1 MIHVAPFRVDNGHLF
16 ATQVATTEIFGKVSM
31 NFIQD
36 ARNCY
41 KVRIMYHIYIYTYV
55 YMYTCIYIYIHI
67 CMYTYISYIYT
78 HNIYIYIYT
87 YYILFVILY
96 YIYTYTHKR
105 PLGITLY
112 THSFP
117 GHLPIIFSNASHC
130 RSCPYLGSVLGLS
143 IVMGVFQNGWFI
155 MEIPIW
161 NGWWLGVPPFQ
172 ETTISFKFTTAR
184 FDWVASGISH
194 IGMGQNACTLS
205 FHQQIDAIDL
215 GNWMFVEI

>member
-41 KVRIMYHIYIYTYV
+41 KVCIMYHIYIY
-55 YMYTCIYIYIHI
+55 
-67 CMYTYISYIYT
+67 
-78 HNIYIYIYT
+78 
-87 YYILFVILY
+87 ILY
-96 YIYTYTHKR
+96 FIYDIIYTYTHKR

-143 IVMGVFQNGWFI
+143 IVMGVFQNGSFI

-161 NGWWLGVPPFQ
+161 NGGWLGVAPWLWKPPF
-172 ETTISFKFTTAR
+172 
-184 FDWVASGISH
+184 
-194 IGMGQNACTLS
+194 LS
-205 FHQQIDAIDL
+205 SSQQQGLIE
-215 GNWMFVEI
+215 WQVV